1 MARRTG
7 RTSPSSSDQGL
18 LMFLSGVASM
28 EVRDHEGA
36 QAISDAALPWSS
48 DNCDTCDI
56 LIYLGHV
63 SGTRLCL

>member
-28 EVRDHEGA
+28 EELDHKGA
-36 QAISDAALPWSS
+36 VGDAALPWSS

-56 LIYLGHV
+56 LIYHV